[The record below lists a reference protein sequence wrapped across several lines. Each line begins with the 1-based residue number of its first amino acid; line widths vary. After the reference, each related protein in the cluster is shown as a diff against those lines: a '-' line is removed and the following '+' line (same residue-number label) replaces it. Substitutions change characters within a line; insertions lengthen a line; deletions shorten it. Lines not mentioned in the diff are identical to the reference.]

1 MVFRIRDISFT
12 WRAEGWGESALSLC
26 HPPPAAPPSLAP
38 SDLVSDVVPQLHQNL
53 VEEGE
58 LGDQRLGLLACQ
70 GPGRGGSELGQPWPP
85 LGNGPAPAR
94 AAHPPP
100 RLAPPA
106 PGTEDSG
113 AGGCRSRGPPPH
125 LGPLPPPRASSP
137 RMEWSALVTGEEGET
152 RSESR
157 DVARGLAGKGKEKG
171 QGQTARVSE
180 QRRLAGR
187 QEEGGHGEPRGEG
200 ELPQP
205 LTVKAPTPLVPGL
218 DSDRR
223 DPRKGPQRRARAP
236 RPPTSFPPRCYAKS
250 PFFETPG
257 SNGILFR

>member
-1 MVFRIRDISFT
+1 MSSRSSTRIWLKRVSWVT
-12 WRAEGWGESALSLC
+12 SALVCSPVRAQGVAAQSWDSPGPRWVTGQLLPG
-26 HPPPAAPPSLAP
+26 PPTRRHVWL
-38 SDLVSDVVPQLHQNL
+38 
-53 VEEGE
+53 
-58 LGDQRLGLLACQ
+58 
-70 GPGRGGSELGQPWPP
+70 
-85 LGNGPAPAR
+85 
-94 AAHPPP
+94 
-100 RLAPPA
+100 PPA

-187 QEEGGHGEPRGEG
+187 QEEGGHGERRGEG

>member
-1 MVFRIRDISFT
+1 MMVFRIRDISFT

-100 RLAPPA
+100 RLAPPPLPA
-106 PGTEDSG
+106 QRTRGQAAAEAGDLLPTSG
-113 AGGCRSRGPPPH
+113 PFRLLGPPH
-125 LGPLPPPRASSP
+125 LGWSGVRWSLGRKGKRGQRAGTWRGAWLARGRRRDRDRRP
-137 RMEWSALVTGEEGET
+137 
-152 RSESR
+152 ESR
-157 DVARGLAGKGKEKG
+157 NKDGLPG
-171 QGQTARVSE
+171 
-180 QRRLAGR
+180 GR
-187 QEEGGHGEPRGEG
+187 
-200 ELPQP
+200 
-205 LTVKAPTPLVPGL
+205 
-218 DSDRR
+218 
-223 DPRKGPQRRARAP
+223 RRAATASGAERESCPNPSGSRA
-236 RPPTSFPPRCYAKS
+236 RQ
-250 PFFETPG
+250 
-257 SNGILFR
+257 

>member
-1 MVFRIRDISFT
+1 MMVFRIRDISFT

-100 RLAPPA
+100 RLAPPRSRHRGLGGRRLPK
-106 PGTEDSG
+106 PGTS
-113 AGGCRSRGPPPH
+113 S
-125 LGPLPPPRASSP
+125 PPRAPSASS
-137 RMEWSALVTGEEGET
+137 
-152 RSESR
+152 
-157 DVARGLAGKGKEKG
+157 GL
-171 QGQTARVSE
+171 
-180 QRRLAGR
+180 
-187 QEEGGHGEPRGEG
+187 
-200 ELPQP
+200 
-205 LTVKAPTPLVPGL
+205 LT
-218 DSDRR
+218 
-223 DPRKGPQRRARAP
+223 
-236 RPPTSFPPRCYAKS
+236 
-250 PFFETPG
+250 
-257 SNGILFR
+257 

>member
-1 MVFRIRDISFT
+1 MMVFRIRDISFT

-70 GPGRGGSELGQPWPP
+70 GPGRGSSELGQPWPP

-94 AAHPPP
+94 AAHP
-100 RLAPPA
+100 PPA

-187 QEEGGHGEPRGEG
+187 QEEGGHSERRGEG

-205 LTVKAPTPLVPGL
+205 LWFPGSTVTEGTHARGPNAGP
-218 DSDRR
+218 
-223 DPRKGPQRRARAP
+223 GPQDLPLLSPQGATPRALSLKHLGAMA
-236 RPPTSFPPRCYAKS
+236 FCL
-250 PFFETPG
+250 G
-257 SNGILFR
+257 N